1 MNRIAV
7 HVLYD
12 FCLPLQNGMPDSIER
27 KDSNEQI
34 KKVLE
39 EHECDFSD
47 VLDSAGYFIPQ
58 EWYREK
64 DIIIF
69 CTSEGKWEKVPTG
82 WVIFEEENPAL
93 FGLWSSGRSAGK
105 KYLRL

>member
-1 MNRIAV
+1 MSRIAV

-12 FCLPLQNGMPDSIER
+12 FCLPLQKGIPGSIER

-47 VLDSAGYFIPQ
+47 VLDSAGYFVSQ
-58 EWYREK
+58 KWYRK
-64 DIIIF
+64 KYRVLF
-69 CTSEGKWEKVPTG
+69 RNSEGKWEEVPAG

-93 FGLWSSGRSAGK
+93 FGLWSSGLGAGK
-105 KYLRL
+105 KYLR